1 MSSSFA
7 RLHKLSTPIYI
18 SYLIGVLFH
27 FADNAIIGRYNIE
40 SYAVVTVI
48 GSVMYYIIG
57 SIGTLSLA
65 LSLNGAGL
73 LENKNY
79 KKYED
84 LFNTTIVIG
93 SILSLLA
100 IPMLYMFGDRVLNV
114 FFSEEAT
121 LSIAI
126 DYLEII
132 LFCIPLNLLI
142 FTFSSY
148 FKTIEKPKPLVYAST
163 FSSLVNIVAN
173 YILVFGHLGFPRL
186 GALGVAIGTLIGL
199 TVSLAFYLYYF
210 LKQTDIRIR
219 FRFCKAQ
226 ASKILKSFTTLFIQD
241 LFEFTVFYFFLLAV
255 ISSSGSVNAAIYGVL
270 STIFSLLIMYSYSY
284 GNTLLIISRKKS
296 DNPRK
301 TAHMLRICIMVFVFV
316 YALFTLI
323 IYTTDTMIP
332 ALITGYDDILIGS
345 TKYIL
350 IFSTSQVFIGV
361 STIMRYYLN
370 GIGFEKYVLKTC
382 CFVCTISGTAIYAI
396 NYLHNLSFNSI
407 LTLFAISY
415 AILAI
420 VFTMKI
426 ISELDNNTSTPCTNL
441 KR

>member
-7 RLHKLSTPIYI
+7 RLHKLSIPIYF

-57 SIGTLSLA
+57 SIGTFSLA
-65 LSLNGAGL
+65 LSLNGASL
-73 LENKNY
+73 LEKKHY
-79 KKYED
+79 KRYED

-93 SILSLLA
+93 LILSFLL
-100 IPMLYMFGDRVLNV
+100 IPIFYTAGGRVLNI
-114 FFSEEAT
+114 FFSEEVTLNIAT
-121 LSIAI
+121 

-148 FKTIEKPKPLVYAST
+148 FKTVEKPQPLVYAST
-163 FSSLVNIVAN
+163 FSSLVNIVVN
-173 YILVFGHLGFPRL
+173 YILVFGHLGFPRM
-186 GALGVAIGTLIGL
+186 GASGIAIGTLTGL
-199 TVSLAFYLYYF
+199 TVSLVFYLYYF
-210 LKQTDIRIR
+210 IKQTHIRIR
-219 FRFCKAQ
+219 LRFSKIQ
-226 ASKILKSFTTLFIQD
+226 ATKILKSFTTLFIQD
-241 LFEFTVFYFFLLAV
+241 LFEFTIFYFFLLAV

-270 STIFSLLIMYSYSY
+270 STIFSLLVMYSYSY
-284 GNTLLIISRKKS
+284 GNTLLIIARKES
-296 DNPRK
+296 NNPTK
-301 TAHMLRICIMVFVFV
+301 IVHLLRICIIAFVLV

-323 IYTTDTMIP
+323 IYITDTMIP
-332 ALITGYDDILIGS
+332 ALITNYDDILKGS
-345 TKYIL
+345 TRYIL
-350 IFSTSQVFIGV
+350 IFSVSQVFIGV

-382 CFVCTISGTAIYAI
+382 CLVCTISGTTIYAI
-396 NYLHNLSFNSI
+396 NYLHSQSFNWI
-407 LTLFAISY
+407 LILFAVSY
-415 AILAI
+415 AVLTV

-426 ISELDNNTSTPCTNL
+426 ISELGNNTSIQVRI
-441 KR
+441 K